1 MPEESQYGTR
11 MQNGPLAEQIVEAFD
26 GLSGQLQVAAR
37 YLLEHP
43 REVAL
48 LSMREQAR
56 QADIQ
61 PATMTRL
68 AQHLGY
74 AGYDEVRQLYADA
87 LRSDGTGFAD
97 LAAAQA
103 KSQTL
108 KGDRALA
115 SDMLGGVSAQV
126 AALSHPAMLDDLA
139 DAARRIERARRVYC
153 LGLRSSHTAAWH
165 LHYMLSIVGK
175 QSLMLDAIGGIGPD
189 ALGSATRSDVLVAV
203 SVLPYTRQ
211 TVEITEL
218 AHSSHVPVIAITDSR
233 VAPLAQDA
241 AVTLV
246 VPTESPSFLHTMS
259 PAFVVAE
266 ILGALVAGR
275 SGDAASE
282 ALARVDRQ
290 SAALNTHLKTRA
302 RRQ

>member
-1 MPEESQYGTR
+1 MH
-11 MQNGPLAEQIVEAFD
+11 NGPLAEKIVQAFD
-26 GLSGQLQVAAR
+26 GMSEQLQVAAR

-68 AQHLGY
+68 AKHLGF
-74 AGYDEVRQLYADA
+74 AGYDDVRQLYADA
-87 LRSDGTGFAD
+87 MRNDGTGFAG

-103 KSQTL
+103 KNQKL

-115 SDMLGGVSAQV
+115 ADMLGGVSAQV
-126 AALSHPAMLDDLA
+126 TALTRPAMLDSLV
-139 DAARRIERARRVYC
+139 DAARRIERSRRIYC
-153 LGLRSSHTAAWH
+153 LGLRSSHSAAWH
-165 LHYMLSIVGK
+165 LHYMLSIAGK
-175 QSLMLDAIGGIGPD
+175 QSVMLDAVGGIGVD
-189 ALGSATRSDVLVAV
+189 ALGSAAPNDVLVAV

-211 TVEITEL
+211 TVEITEY
-218 AHSSHVPVIAITDSR
+218 AHSCDVPVIAITDSV
-233 VAPLAQDA
+233 VAPPALHATVA
-241 AVTLV
+241 LI

-266 ILGALVAGR
+266 VLGALVAGR

>member
-1 MPEESQYGTR
+1 
-11 MQNGPLAEQIVEAFD
+11 MQNGPLAEKIVEAFD
-26 GLSGQLQVAAR
+26 GMSEQLQVAAR
-37 YLLEHP
+37 YLLENPH
-43 REVAL
+43 EVAL

-56 QADIQ
+56 RADIQ

-87 LRSDGTGFAD
+87 MRRDGTGFAG

-103 KSQTL
+103 KKQKL
-108 KGDRALA
+108 RGDRALA
-115 SDMLGGVSAQV
+115 ADMLGGVGAQV
-126 AALSHPAMLDDLA
+126 AALTRPAMLDTLA
-139 DAARRIERARRVYC
+139 DGARLIERARRVYC
-153 LGLRSSHTAAWH
+153 LGLRSSHSAAWH
-165 LHYMLSIVGK
+165 LHYILSIAGK
-175 QSLMLDAIGGIGPD
+175 QSIMLDAIGGIGAD
-189 ALGSATRSDVLVAV
+189 ALGSATANDVLVAV

-211 TVEITEL
+211 TVEITEY
-218 AHSSHVPVIAITDSR
+218 AHSCDVPVVAITDSV
-233 VAPLAQDA
+233 VAPLAQHA
-241 AVTLV
+241 AVALI

-290 SAALNTHLKTRA
+290 SAALNTHLKTRS